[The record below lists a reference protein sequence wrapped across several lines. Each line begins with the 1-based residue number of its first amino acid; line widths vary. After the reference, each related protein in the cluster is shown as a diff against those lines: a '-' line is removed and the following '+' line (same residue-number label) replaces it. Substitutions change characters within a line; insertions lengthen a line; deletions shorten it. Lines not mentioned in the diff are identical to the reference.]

1 MILWEAH
8 KLNVSVFCMQP
19 IKVTRSVCCMQPT
32 NLTRCVY
39 CMQPIKLRLKD
50 HCVTAV
56 MCQIRTDHDK
66 ALIRL
71 SAMQKRTSL
80 FALMFAEDGT
90 LLNANQ
96 AALRKYGPDCI
107 GGTCS
112 MHCPWPSCKDGLHH
126 AICAATDVCRKCILT
141 TPSAASH
148 NSTLSILRPSHSGT
162 AFV

>member
-1 MILWEAH
+1 M
-8 KLNVSVFCMQP
+8 SV
-19 IKVTRSVCCMQPT
+19 
-32 NLTRCVY
+32 L

-66 ALIRL
+66 TLIRQ

-96 AALRKYGPDCI
+96 AALRKFGPDCL
-107 GGTCS
+107 GMTCS
-112 MHCPWPSCKDGLHH
+112 VCCLGRHANMGFMLHGQQQMYVH
-126 AICAATDVCRKCILT
+126 LNLPEQHPLLLYM
-141 TPSAASH
+141 TPP
-148 NSTLSILRPSHSGT
+148 LS
-162 AFV
+162 

>member
-1 MILWEAH
+1 
-8 KLNVSVFCMQP
+8 
-19 IKVTRSVCCMQPT
+19 
-32 NLTRCVY
+32 
-39 CMQPIKLRLKD
+39 MQPIKLKLKD

-80 FALMFAEDGT
+80 FSLLFAEDGI

-107 GGTCS
+107 GGTLCFVLS
-112 MHCPWPSCKDGLHH
+112 HH
-126 AICAATDVCRKCILT
+126 ARM
-141 TPSAASH
+141 
-148 NSTLSILRPSHSGT
+148 
-162 AFV
+162 AFLLHGQQQIYVLNLPGKAPKKA

>member
-1 MILWEAH
+1 
-8 KLNVSVFCMQP
+8 VF
-19 IKVTRSVCCMQPT
+19 
-32 NLTRCVY
+32 
-39 CMQPIKLRLKD
+39 CMQPIKLRLRD

-66 ALIRL
+66 GLIRL

-90 LLNANQ
+90 LLTANQ
-96 AALRKYGPDCI
+96 AVLRKYGPDCI

-112 MHCPWPSCKDGLHH
+112 MHCPWPSCKDGLS
-126 AICAATDVCRKCILT
+126 ATWASTYVCLECALT

-148 NSTLSILRPSHSGT
+148 NSTLSIIRPSHSCT
-162 AFV
+162 AYVCCKLPRTSEIPACVHQRTRF

>member
-1 MILWEAH
+1 
-8 KLNVSVFCMQP
+8 
-19 IKVTRSVCCMQPT
+19 
-32 NLTRCVY
+32 
-39 CMQPIKLRLKD
+39 MQPIKLKLKD

-71 SAMQKRTSL
+71 SAMQKRTSM
-80 FALMFAEDGT
+80 FALLFAEDGI

-112 MHCPWPSCKDGLHH
+112 VHCLWPSCKDGLP
-126 AICAATDVCRKCILT
+126 AAWAATDFCLERPKKKLEKNIASDLCLQIIS
-141 TPSAASH
+141 TPQ
-148 NSTLSILRPSHSGT
+148 
-162 AFV
+162 